1 MGSSYP
7 SQGFPPLLRRV
18 FVELGRNC
26 LRLRSSVV
34 GRWLEPKARPF
45 VGLVL
50 AVLAVSTA
58 LVAQTPNDPQQLL
71 KEAISLHRAG
81 KLDEA
86 IADYRALLE
95 KYPNV
100 AEVRSDLGAAL
111 AAAGRYNEAINE
123 YERAL
128 KLQPMP
134 QVQLNI
140 GLAYYKSGQLRPAI
154 EAFQKAQQQMP
165 RENKPVLLQADCYLR
180 LGQDKKVIELLDP
193 LEQQSGNDLA
203 VTYMLG
209 TALVRDGQ
217 SDKGQV
223 LIDKILKDGDSAEAR
238 LLIGTTK
245 LMVNDFQGALTDLQ
259 KAVDL
264 NPELPD
270 VFAYYGAALVA
281 TGDQEGAKQAFA
293 KALQQDP
300 NNFEPNLRMGFLLRN
315 DNEFEDAMKYL
326 KRALEVR
333 PGDPG
338 VRYQI
343 AAVELSQGNV
353 EQARVDLESLVKE
366 SPDFTEAH
374 VSLAT
379 AYYRQK
385 RKEDGD
391 RERAIV
397 DKLTA
402 QRRQTTEVG
411 GNENKVQR

>member
-1 MGSSYP
+1 MGSS
-7 SQGFPPLLRRV
+7 SALHGSVLLFHQILSGFTT
-18 FVELGRNC
+18 
-26 LRLRSSVV
+26 VV
-34 GRWLEPKARPF
+34 
-45 VGLVL
+45 VL
-50 AVLAVSTA
+50 AGILAGQAST
-58 LVAQTPNDPQQLL
+58 DPQQLL
-71 KEAISLHRAG
+71 KEAISLHQAG

-86 IADYRALLE
+86 IADYRTLLE

-111 AAAGRYNEAINE
+111 AAAGRYNEAIGE

-128 KLQPMP
+128 KLRPMP
-134 QVQLNI
+134 QVQLNL
-140 GLAYYKSGQLRPAI
+140 GLAYYKGGQLRTAI

-165 RENKPVLLQADCYLR
+165 SDTKPILLQADCYLR
-180 LGQDKKVIELLDP
+180 LGENKKVIELLNP
-193 LEQQSGNDLA
+193 LEQQSGNDSA

-223 LIDKILKDGDSAEAR
+223 LIDQILRNGDSAEAR

-245 LMVNDFQGALTDLQ
+245 LIVNDFQGALTDLQ
-259 KAVDL
+259 KAVEL

-300 NNFEPNLRMGFLLRN
+300 NNFESNLRMGFLLRN
-315 DNEFEDAMKYL
+315 DNEFDEAMKYL

-333 PGDPG
+333 SGDPG

-353 EQARVDLESLVKE
+353 AQARADLESLVKE

-379 AYYRQK
+379 AYYREK

-397 DKLTA
+397 EKLTA
-402 QRRQTTEVG
+402 QRRQATEIG
-411 GNENKVQR
+411 GNERSKEKVQR

>member
-1 MGSSYP
+1 MGSSCA
-7 SQGFPPLLRRV
+7 SHDSVRFSCRILSSFTLFVLLAS
-18 FVELGRNC
+18 G
-26 LRLRSSVV
+26 
-34 GRWLEPKARPF
+34 
-45 VGLVL
+45 
-50 AVLAVSTA
+50 T

-71 KEAISLHRAG
+71 KEAISLHQAG

-111 AAAGRYNEAINE
+111 AATGQYNEAIEE

-128 KLQPMP
+128 KIQPMP
-134 QVQLNI
+134 QVQLNL
-140 GLAYYKSGQLRPAI
+140 GLAYYKSAQLRPALQ
-154 EAFQKAQQQMP
+154 ALQKAQQQMP
-165 RENKPVLLQADCYLR
+165 GDSKPILLQADCYLR
-180 LGQDKKVIELLDP
+180 LGENKKVIELLSP
-193 LEQQSGNDLA
+193 FEQQSGNDLA

-217 SDKGQV
+217 SDTGQV
-223 LIDKILKDGDSAEAR
+223 LIDKILRNGDSAEAR

-245 LMVNDFQGALTDLQ
+245 LMVNDFQGALADLQ
-259 KAVDL
+259 KAVEL
-264 NPELPD
+264 NPDLPD

-300 NNFEPNLRMGFLLRN
+300 NNFESNLRMGFLLRN
-315 DNEFEDAMKYL
+315 DNEFDEAMKYL
-326 KRALEVR
+326 KHALEVR

-353 EQARVDLESLVKE
+353 AQARADLESLVKE

-379 AYYRQK
+379 AYYREK

-402 QRRQTTEVG
+402 QRRQATEVG
-411 GNENKVQR
+411 GNERREEKVQR

>member
-1 MGSSYP
+1 MGSSCA
-7 SQGFPPLLRRV
+7 SHDSVRFSCRILSSFTLFVLLAS
-18 FVELGRNC
+18 G
-26 LRLRSSVV
+26 
-34 GRWLEPKARPF
+34 
-45 VGLVL
+45 
-50 AVLAVSTA
+50 A
-58 LVAQTPNDPQQLL
+58 LLAQTPNDPQQLL
-71 KEAISLHRAG
+71 KEAISLHQAG

-100 AEVRSDLGAAL
+100 SEVRSDLGAAL
-111 AAAGRYNEAINE
+111 AATGQYKEAIEE

-128 KLQPMP
+128 KIQPMP
-134 QVQLNI
+134 QVQLNL
-140 GLAYYKSGQLRPAI
+140 GLAYYKSAQLRPALQ
-154 EAFQKAQQQMP
+154 AFQKAQQQMP
-165 RENKPVLLQADCYLR
+165 GDSKPILLQADCYLR
-180 LGQDKKVIELLDP
+180 LGENKKVIQLLSP
-193 LEQQSGNDLA
+193 FAQQSGNDLA

-217 SDKGQV
+217 SDTGQV
-223 LIDKILKDGDSAEAR
+223 LIDKILRNGDSAEAR

-245 LMVNDFQGALTDLQ
+245 LMVNDFQGALGDLQ
-259 KAVDL
+259 RAVEL
-264 NPELPD
+264 NPDLPD

-300 NNFEPNLRMGFLLRN
+300 NNFESNLRMGFLLRN
-315 DNEFEDAMKYL
+315 DNEFDEAMKYL

-343 AAVELSQGNV
+343 AAVELSQSNV
-353 EQARVDLESLVKE
+353 ALARADLESLVKE

-379 AYYRQK
+379 AYYREK

-402 QRRQTTEVG
+402 QRQHATEVG
-411 GNENKVQR
+411 GNERREEKVQR